1 MAPKFVYDRAN
12 FFRKKIIYFSSLK
25 DTIKNINN
33 KLTMEQKIMF
43 EQTCFGNFLN
53 MGGNRLIFSAQM
65 VHQLLLRQVE
75 NPNTNE
81 MWFSVGEKTIRFS
94 MQEFCVVTGLDCS
107 PYPSVDVLTKVEGVR
122 LRDEV
127 FFGNMDLHIN
137 DLEEAFV
144 KANIDDDKTIVKLAL
159 LYFLETVLLATGK
172 NSPLDSQ
179 HLLLV
184 DDLEKFNKYPWGRA
198 CFEMTMNSLKDA
210 LREKKPTVYNLVGFP
225 FAFQV
230 WAFEAM
236 PSIGTLGPKFA
247 TKDGCALP
255 RINSWWSTGAPD
267 HKKLQE
273 FFESKDRLINESY
286 HEVVT
291 VANKGKSPVEAALDP
306 SEPSWPSSQ
315 FYGHNSNFHADL
327 KTEIPSPTSIDQ
339 QFSMYP
345 FLFLTRAQF
354 NLDKSPNELLDSS
367 SQIILGTSQDINQAK
382 HLLRHCLSTD
392 FESLVDSSQRDKVN
406 SSLELLMKVGNFPP
420 SMLNMVR
427 TFRMNF
433 LGNTDVYSKCKEHVE
448 RADKSNKE
456 VMVLREELANNRCQY
471 FQIMGDI
478 RLATNEM
485 KELTNEMEELT
496 KKMEEL
502 TKMFAEKEKY
512 KMDLEVKAKDL
523 VEFTK
528 TSKNTFDQ
536 SLVKLKNWEMEKES
550 AEEHMADIES
560 QWDEFK
566 SKLAKFL

>member
-1 MAPKFVYDRAN
+1 
-12 FFRKKIIYFSSLK
+12 
-25 DTIKNINN
+25 
-33 KLTMEQKIMF
+33 
-43 EQTCFGNFLN
+43 
-53 MGGNRLIFSAQM
+53 
-65 VHQLLLRQVE
+65 
-75 NPNTNE
+75 
-81 MWFSVGEKTIRFS
+81 
-94 MQEFCVVTGLDCS
+94 
-107 PYPSVDVLTKVEGVR
+107 
-122 LRDEV
+122 
-127 FFGNMDLHIN
+127 
-137 DLEEAFV
+137 
-144 KANIDDDKTIVKLAL
+144 
-159 LYFLETVLLATGK
+159 
-172 NSPLDSQ
+172 
-179 HLLLV
+179 
-184 DDLEKFNKYPWGRA
+184 
-198 CFEMTMNSLKDA
+198 MTMNSLKDA

-273 FFESKDRLINESY
+273 FFESKDLRVDTFLELTQEEKQQNYLLHFISPASCEVPQTNIQEDKPQDDRADTATVTQSKRLINESY

-291 VANKGKSPVEAALDP
+291 VANKGKSPVEAALVEEPRLLPKKCTMQHLAQRNMCQYREVPMSPSQDQGHSSHEHIQSSSLARDSNRSSPIATPTAKTCLHPSFSDP

-339 QFSMYP
+339 HVSVSFPDKVKVFCFYSHLALFFQFLTP
-345 FLFLTRAQF
+345 FLVQGNDGSPSSSLDDEEAFFTEL
-354 NLDKSPNELLDSS
+354 NSILDKSPNELLDSS

-406 SSLELLMKVGNFPP
+406 SSLELLMKV
-420 SMLNMVR
+420 
-427 TFRMNF
+427 
-433 LGNTDVYSKCKEHVE
+433 EHVE

-566 SKLAKFL
+566 RKLAKFL